1 MEVVHNFKNNNNI
14 INDKA
19 IKHYIVGRKLF
30 SLLAMTLEVS
40 LEITLHRLIG
50 LYWVFFV
57 GFLIFGMRTMYVS
70 LSLEV

>member
-50 LYWVFFV
+50 LYWVIFV

>member
-30 SLLAMTLEVS
+30 SLVAMTLEVS

-50 LYWVFFV
+50 LYWVIFV